1 MIADRY
7 DHNDD
12 HSDVTRL
19 TRAHRVQVLAGP
31 ERRRKWPTDAKLA
44 IVAEAL
50 AGDVAVSDVAR
61 RHDITPSQLFGW
73 IRRFRKEIPSRAP
86 PAAPPLFAAAVI
98 DTAAASSAPLQS
110 MTLPPAA
117 IEIVIGAATVRI
129 GSGVDARALAIVLK
143 TLRTLA

>member
-12 HSDVTRL
+12 HSDVTKL

-31 ERRRKWPTDAKLA
+31 ERRRKWSTDVKIA

-50 AGDVAVSDVAR
+50 GSDVAVSDVAR

-73 IRRFRKEIPSRAP
+73 IRRFREEIPSQSSSTEP
-86 PAAPPLFAAAVI
+86 PRFVPAVI
-98 DTAAASSAPLQS
+98 DTTAATSAPSQS
-110 MTLPPAA
+110 TAVPPAA
-117 IEIVIGAATVRI
+117 IEIVIGTATVRI
-129 GSGVDARALAIVLK
+129 GSGVDARTLGIVLK
-143 TLRTLA
+143 TLGTLA